1 MLQVE
6 AVHKSF
12 GDFMAVY
19 GANLTVEK
27 GELVAVIGPNGAGKT
42 TLFNLITGQLKPDS
56 GKIVF
61 KGEEIGGLPA
71 YRICKMGI
79 GRSFQIVN
87 IFPRLTVFENVQVA
101 VLSHQR
107 QSSNLF
113 SPAQNLAV
121 EETNRLLESVG
132 LSNKAMSTAGSLSH
146 GDQKILEIAIALGN
160 EPELL
165 ILDEPTAGM
174 SPEETAATIQLIKQ
188 LASPSASLPSATPSA
203 SPFDPAQDEL
213 RARLGAGRTGARGL
227 TILFCEHDMDVVF
240 DIAQSI
246 MVMHHG
252 QTLIQGKPE
261 EVRMNAQVQE
271 AYLGFDAAQ
280 PSGGGSDA

>member
-19 GANLTVEK
+19 GANLAVEK
-27 GELVAVIGPNGAGKT
+27 GEVVAVIGPNGAGKT
-42 TLFNLITGQLKPDS
+42 TLFNLITGQLKPDK

-61 KGEEIGGLPA
+61 KGEEISGLPA
-71 YRICKMGI
+71 YQICKRGI

-87 IFPRLTVFENVQVA
+87 IFHRLTVFENVQVA
-101 VLSHQR
+101 VLSQQR
-107 QSSNLF
+107 KSSNLF

-121 EETNRLLESVG
+121 EETNHILESVG
-132 LSNKAMSTAGSLSH
+132 LSQKAGNIAGSLSH

-165 ILDEPTAGM
+165 VLDEPTAGM
-174 SPEETAATIQLIKQ
+174 SPEETAATMELIKH
-188 LASPSASLPSATPSA
+188 LAK
-203 SPFDPAQDEL
+203 E
-213 RARLGAGRTGARGL
+213 RGL
-227 TILFCEHDMDVVF
+227 TILFCEHDMEVVF

-252 QTLIQGKPE
+252 RTLIQGRPE
-261 EVRMNAQVQE
+261 EVRRNKEVQE
-271 AYLGFDAAQ
+271 AYLGGAELIE
-280 PSGGGSDA
+280 GTWV